1 MILAIAK
8 STPNVTRGSILAT
21 NRISLSRWMRER
33 ERETRDRANLETML
47 ARVTRYVGVWTRE
60 RSFLVTSR
68 ETIAPVH
75 SSAFLR
81 TTVPICFSLSRST
94 RF

>member
-21 NRISLSRWMRER
+21 NRISLSCWMRER
-33 ERETRDRANLETML
+33 ERDRANLETML